1 MAGYA
6 AVGTAFD
13 RLAPGYEAIVETN
26 PLHARMRERSLAW
39 LDEAFGP
46 GMHVLEAGCG
56 TGTEAVHL
64 ARRGVRV
71 TATDVSPRMVD
82 LARARV
88 RTEGLEDLVAV
99 RALAAGDLGDA
110 LRGASF
116 DGAYSSFGALNCE
129 PDLLRTLEGIA
140 RLLRPGAAFVASVV
154 SRPCATEL
162 LAASL
167 RLDLR
172 RAFRRLRGDTGIGLY
187 GLAEVR
193 ARAYSEGELLRS
205 LAPRFVVERIEGWL
219 VALPP
224 PYLSR
229 TWARL
234 GPLRRPFDALDGRL
248 AVAWPF
254 RAWGDHL
261 HVFARRRTP

>member
-1 MAGYA
+1 M
-6 AVGTAFD
+6 
-13 RLAPGYEAIVETN
+13 
-26 PLHARMRERSLAW
+26 
-39 LDEAFGP
+39 
-46 GMHVLEAGCG
+46 
-56 TGTEAVHL
+56 
-64 ARRGVRV
+64 
-71 TATDVSPRMVD
+71 
-82 LARARV
+82 
-88 RTEGLEDLVAV
+88 
-99 RALAAGDLGDA
+99 
-110 LRGASF
+110 
-116 DGAYSSFGALNCE
+116 
-129 PDLLRTLEGIA
+129 
-140 RLLRPGAAFVASVV
+140 

-234 GPLRRPFDALDGRL
+234 GPLRRPFDSLDGRL
-248 AVAWPF
+248 AVAWPS